1 MTDSETEIIGRES
14 RAARRLGRLFRIERA
29 GGFDRRSVAT
39 VRRLI
44 ERRGMLVSELLLI
57 DGLRR
62 TLNPPRSAELEQ
74 ALAELAREVNRSL
87 HHSQNQVARLH
98 TDLRLRRGEGMPTGV
113 RDGASGLLLGRG

>member
-1 MTDSETEIIGRES
+1 MADSETEIIRRES

-57 DGLRR
+57 DGMRR
-62 TLNPPRSAELEQ
+62 ALNPPRSAELDQ
-74 ALAELAREVNRSL
+74 VLAELAREVNGSL
-87 HHSQNQVARLH
+87 HRSQKQVERLH
-98 TDLRLRRGEGMPTGV
+98 TDLRLRRGEGMPTGI
-113 RDGASGLLLGRG
+113 RDGAGGLLLGRG

>member
-1 MTDSETEIIGRES
+1 
-14 RAARRLGRLFRIERA
+14 
-29 GGFDRRSVAT
+29 
-39 VRRLI
+39 
-44 ERRGMLVSELLLI
+44 MLVSELLLI

-113 RDGASGLLLGRG
+113 RDGVGGLLLGRG